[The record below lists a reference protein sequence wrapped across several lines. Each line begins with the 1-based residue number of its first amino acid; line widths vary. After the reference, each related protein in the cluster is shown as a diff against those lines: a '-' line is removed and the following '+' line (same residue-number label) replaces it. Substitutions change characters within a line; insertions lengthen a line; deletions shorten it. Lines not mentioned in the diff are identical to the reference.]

1 MLKRLLPKSEVIN
14 PIREMDL
21 KRLRNWLLFLLVVLI
36 WGSNWAV
43 MKRGLSYIG
52 PLNFV
57 FHRFILS
64 ALFLSPLL
72 IFLKRKIP
80 NDKET
85 LAKLL
90 LLATINVFSMVSTNI
105 GLVYEKS
112 GISAIL
118 TYTQP
123 LFVFCLAVPFLNKEA
138 RVTRLLGVTTGFS
151 GVVVL
156 SIRKLSSFES
166 FSFSIFLLI
175 IGAFLWAV
183 TIVYYKKLLGHVDP
197 VVTNIFQLAVGAGL
211 LVCLASVSEGLS
223 FPLVQEYTLIIFY
236 ISFFASSIALTL
248 WVYLLREEEATVLSS
263 SSFMIPI
270 AALFFGWLMLGE
282 NPELMSFLGVGLIM
296 AGVCLV
302 NRS

>member
-1 MLKRLLPKSEVIN
+1 MSVPPLL
-14 PIREMDL
+14 
-21 KRLRNWLLFLLVVLI
+21 
-36 WGSNWAV
+36 
-43 MKRGLSYIG
+43 
-52 PLNFV
+52 
-57 FHRFILS
+57 FILS

-72 IFLKRKIP
+72 IFLRRKIP

-85 LAKLL
+85 LVKLL
-90 LLATINVFSMVSTNI
+90 FLGTINVFSMVSTNI

-138 RVTRLLGVTTGFS
+138 RVTRLLGVTIGFS

-211 LVCLASVSEGLS
+211 LASLASVSEGLS
-223 FPLVQEYTLIIFY
+223 FPLVQEYTLIILY
-236 ISFFASSIALTL
+236 ISIFASSIGLTL